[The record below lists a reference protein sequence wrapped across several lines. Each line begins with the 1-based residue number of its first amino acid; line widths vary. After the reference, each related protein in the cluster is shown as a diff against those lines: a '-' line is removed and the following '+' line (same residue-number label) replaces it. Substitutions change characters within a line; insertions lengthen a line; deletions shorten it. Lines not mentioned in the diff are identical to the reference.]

1 MRDILAAP
9 VLIVALG
16 MLAAAGC
23 GETVGSPTPT
33 IAPTATVDA
42 GQGTPAATPEVEIPV
57 LIAPFELTSVGWPIV
72 QAEAITILDAMPE
85 NIGGMSLVAGAPEPT
100 LSERR
105 IRYTSAETED
115 LLQLVAFDLTS
126 GDFFPP
132 NWTPADIVAHQII
145 SEDTREAGREG
156 DVVWSFIT
164 TTESGRDLFGL
175 LWGAADGKTLFSAVA
190 TTEELLE
197 ELVVATVDAAQ
208 PDEERE

>member
-1 MRDILAAP
+1 MRDHLTAP
-9 VLIVALG
+9 VLVVLLA

-33 IAPTATVDA
+33 TAPTATVDA
-42 GQGTPAATPEVEIPV
+42 GVGTPAATPEVEIPA
-57 LIAPFELTSVGWPIV
+57 LIAPFELTSVEWPIV
-72 QAEAITILDAMPE
+72 QAEAVAILDSMPAS
-85 NIGGMSLVAGAPEPT
+85 IAGFSLAVGAPQPD
-100 LSERR
+100 LDERHV
-105 IRYTSAETED
+105 RYTSTETED
-115 LLQLVAFDLTS
+115 LLRLAAFNLTS
-126 GDFFPP
+126 GDVFPP
-132 NWTPADIVAHQII
+132 NWTPADIVAYQIV

-197 ELVVATVDAAQ
+197 ELVVATVDTAQ
-208 PDEERE
+208 ADEEPE